1 MTRTKKKTTVVRP
14 RVSNVDMVIGVSIR
28 ARRRE
33 LQLSQEEVA
42 RAIGVTFQQLQ
53 KYEKGTNRVSAS
65 TLLRLAEVLKCQPQ
79 DLIPSVSAS
88 PLASQHS
95 YAAATE
101 SARLSR
107 AFGRIESPGVRA
119 AIVTL
124 VQRLGGD

>member
-1 MTRTKKKTTVVRP
+1 MTRTKKKTAAVRP
-14 RVSNVDMVIGVSIR
+14 RVSNVDVVIGVSVR

-79 DLIPSVSAS
+79 DLIPSVNGS

-95 YAAATE
+95 YAAPTE
-101 SARLSR
+101 TARLSR
-107 AFGRIESPGVRA
+107 AFGRIESASVRA
-119 AIVTL
+119 AIMTL